1 MTTTHTST
9 GLERRVRGEASTRT
23 ACLRLRWAVAP
34 SAFGLAGRAPAEL
47 VLELHGGRGPL
58 VMLNGTPLDAA
69 RDWAAGAPERGPER
83 SWDRFDVRRV
93 GSGAGQGLLII
104 DAAPHAIAILDGG
117 QAARPLHVACDLPRA
132 LGLRGGRYELIDG
145 QLSA

>member
-1 MTTTHTST
+1 MTTAHTST

-47 VLELHGGRGPL
+47 VLELRGGREPL
-58 VMLNGTPLDAA
+58 VMLNGTPFEAA
-69 RDWAAGAPERGPER
+69 ADWAARGPKR
-83 SWDRFDVRRV
+83 SLARFDVRRV
-93 GSGAGQGLLII
+93 VGGAGQGLLII

-117 QAARPLHVACDLPRA
+117 QAARPLHVACDLPGA